1 MGMSQNI
8 GLKRPATAA
17 VDEEVATSQSIKKV
31 RGSDEKFGEQELG
44 TSVKS
49 KQREISATTAQQNEP
64 ATSVPLNPTK
74 PSSTSKGFLEN
85 TASSKIT
92 ATALPSV
99 SAGGE
104 GAGAGQQ
111 LTVAEMLADFK
122 DKLSDNLLR
131 MGNPSYVNAT
141 LQDSDSD

>member
-1 MGMSQNI
+1 MALL
-8 GLKRPATAA
+8 LKQKNP
-17 VDEEVATSQSIKKV
+17 EATS
-31 RGSDEKFGEQELG
+31 
-44 TSVKS
+44 TSAQPS
-49 KQREISATTAQQNEP
+49 KPRSSTIESVTSSSATTA
-64 ATSVPLNPTK
+64 PLNITK
-74 PSSTSKGFLEN
+74 PSKDLLEN
-85 TASSKIT
+85 TAPLKST

-104 GAGAGQQ
+104 GAAAAGQQ